1 MDNLRMMVGVAAVVT
16 GRAVGVEDR
25 WAGLEEEVDWG
36 LARGLGWALQ
46 VGRQQV
52 AGLEPASEVG

>member
-1 MDNLRMMVGVAAVVT
+1 MMVGVAAVVT